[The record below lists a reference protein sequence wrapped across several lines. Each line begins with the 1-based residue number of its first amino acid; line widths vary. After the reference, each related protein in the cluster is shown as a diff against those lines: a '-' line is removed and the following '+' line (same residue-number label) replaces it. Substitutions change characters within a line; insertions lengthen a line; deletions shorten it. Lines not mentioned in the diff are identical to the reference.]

1 MRILSATDAISP
13 AVARTRDLL
22 FRPFHWGTFL
32 KLSAVAVITERLAG
46 RSNFWKQ
53 SGGGGSHLNAGPML
67 YNISPEMIAGIV
79 VFCIVALIV
88 GVVIFYLV
96 TRLRFALFECLV
108 HQSTEIRPG
117 WHIYREPARR
127 FFWLCVGVGLGY
139 LAFAAMVLSPML
151 VGIYRHVH
159 ANPGQR
165 IPMSA
170 ILEMVLPLIP
180 VVFLLVLIAVAMDIV
195 LRDFMLPHIALD
207 NATSGEALEA
217 VWNHISA
224 EKGTFFL
231 YAVLRILLPL
241 VAVIALAIALII
253 PGVILFGGGGIMIA
267 MLKAAAV
274 NGSGGV
280 AVVSGMLQVILVV
293 AMAALALFLAV
304 IFGGPLSIAVRNYA
318 LVFYGGRYR
327 VLGDTMFPPQATG
340 TGLPA

>member
-13 AVARTRDLL
+13 AISRTRDLL
-22 FRPFHWGTFL
+22 FRPFRWGTFL
-32 KLSAVAVITERLAG
+32 KLCAVAAITERLAG

-53 SGGGGSHLNAGPML
+53 GGGGGSHLSGSPML
-67 YNISPEMIAGIV
+67 YNISPQMIFFIV
-79 VFCIVALIV
+79 LFCIVGLMV
-88 GVVIFYLV
+88 GVAILYLV

-127 FFWLCVGVGLGY
+127 FFWLCLGVGLGY
-139 LAFAAMVLSPML
+139 VAFAATVLSPML
-151 VGIYRHVH
+151 VGIFRHLH

-165 IPMSA
+165 MPMDA
-170 ILEMVLPLIP
+170 ILDLVLPLIP
-180 VVFLLVLIAVAMDIV
+180 VLFLLVVIAIAIDIV

-207 NATSGEALEA
+207 NATAGEALEA

-241 VAVIALAIALII
+241 VALIALAIALIL
-253 PGVILFGGGGIMIA
+253 PGVLLFGGGGVMIA
-267 MLKAAAV
+267 MLKAAAIH
-274 NGSGGV
+274 GSGGV
-280 AVVSGMLQVILVV
+280 VVVSGMLQAILVI

-304 IFGGPLSIAVRNYA
+304 IFGGPLSIALRNYA
-318 LVFYGGRYR
+318 LVFYGGRYP
-327 VLGDTMFPPQATG
+327 VLGDTMFPPQAG
-340 TGLPA
+340 TPPLTA

>member
-13 AVARTRDLL
+13 AISRTRDLL

-32 KLSAVAVITERLAG
+32 KLCAVAVITERLAG
-46 RSNFWKQ
+46 RPNIWKQ
-53 SGGGGSHLNAGPML
+53 GGGGSHMNAGPMI
-67 YNISPEMIAGIV
+67 YNISPEMIVVIV
-79 VFCIVALIV
+79 LFCIVAVMV
-88 GVVIFYLV
+88 GVAVLYLV

-127 FFWLCVGVGLGY
+127 FFWLCLGVGLGY
-139 LAFAAMVLSPML
+139 VVFAATVLSPML
-151 VGIYRHVH
+151 VGIFRHLH

-165 IPMSA
+165 MPMGA
-170 ILEMVLPLIP
+170 ILDLVLPLIP
-180 VVFLLVLIAVAMDIV
+180 VLFLLVVIAIAIDIV

-207 NATSGEALEA
+207 NATAGEALEA
-217 VWNHISA
+217 VWNHIAA

-253 PGVILFGGGGIMIA
+253 PGVLLFGGGGVMIA

-274 NGSGGV
+274 HGSGGV
-280 AVVSGMLQVILVV
+280 AVVSGMLQAILVI

-304 IFGGPLSIAVRNYA
+304 IFGGPLSIALRNYA
-318 LVFYGGRYR
+318 LVFYGGRYP
-327 VLGDTMFPPQATG
+327 VLGDTMFPPQAG
-340 TGLPA
+340 TPPLTA